1 MRTVKITIKSL
12 FGISAQE
19 LGDRSV
25 EIKGKK
31 GVGKTS
37 VIDAIRFALT
47 HRTERDWIIKDGA
60 NEGEIIIETD
70 SGLMIDRKVRSGK
83 ADYIAVKDNRTTVTK
98 PESFLN
104 TIVTPE
110 VLITV
115 RTSSRFSTISSRTRA
130 RISSA
135 VRISTAKSATSA
147 RSFPILPKI
156 FPRATTPRNGA
167 AMTFPHSM
175 PS

>member
-104 TIVTPE
+104 TIVTPLQLNPVE
-110 VLITV
+110 FTQMSKADQNRAILDLIE
-115 RTSSRFSTISSRTRA
+115 FD
-130 RISSA
+130 
-135 VRISTAKSATSA
+135 RISTAKSVTSSHLF
-147 RSFPILPKI
+147 RILQRTFPTDIKPK
-156 FPRATTPRNGA
+156 NGA
-167 AMTFPHSM
+167 ITTFPLSI